1 MAGQDA
7 GSLARRRGYADRM
20 TDFDHLRAEDREHVG
35 YIEMTDDGAFVPYDL
50 LRRRRGEPGGLEE
63 AEAVLDEIGL
73 RLLAEDWILDADGDE
88 PLCVRILEVTR
99 DAVVVAPAL
108 DSASVA
114 KSLDLTATVRLPLPT
129 ARLRQA

>member
-73 RLLAEDWILDADGDE
+73 RLLAEDWILDADE
-88 PLCVRILEVTR
+88 PLRVRILEVTR

-108 DSASVA
+108 DSAAVA